1 MFYNPFQPLPPDG
14 RARIP
19 ESLDGAVTMGTER
32 AVALWLSETNNL
44 NRATQLDELSREQ
57 STKLA
62 TLLNPETAEELLES
76 VSPHSALR
84 FLREMP
90 DASVGGLLDALDSD
104 VAARIVDLM
113 DDDEAGR
120 ALRSMQI
127 SQATTV
133 RGLLAWPDDSAGS
146 RMRAEF
152 LHVGPEATIADAVEA
167 ARSEPDDIEDGVFV
181 TRETNGVHWLLGW
194 LSPAAL
200 VLGKRA
206 DPVTSLMMPAKK
218 IKQWS
223 LEPLADQEAVAHRV
237 RANDSQIVPVM
248 EGDQILGVI
257 SLDQARDIASEEA
270 TEDAERQGGSAP
282 LEVPYLKA
290 SPGLLW
296 TKRVGWLLILFV
308 AEMYTGTVL
317 RAFEDEL
324 EAVVALSFFVPLLI
338 GTGGNVGTQITTTLI
353 RAMGQGEVRLR
364 NLARVIW
371 KELRTGFLLALTM
384 AAAGAIRAWT
394 LGVIPGVIVTVAIA
408 LACIVLWSSF
418 ISAILPLLLKRIG
431 FDPAVVSGPM
441 ISTVVDGTGLMIY
454 FWIAKMVLGL

>member
-14 RARIP
+14 RSKIP
-19 ESLDGAVTMGTER
+19 DDLPDAIEMGTDR
-32 AVALWLSETNNL
+32 SIALWLSETNNL
-44 NRATQLDELSREQ
+44 NRSDQLQELNRDQ
-57 STKLA
+57 AAKLA
-62 TLLNPETAEELLES
+62 GMLTPDSAEELLDS
-76 VSPHSALR
+76 VSPHIALR
-84 FLREMP
+84 FLRDVP
-90 DASVGGLLDALDSD
+90 TANQGGLLDALDSD
-104 VAARIVDLM
+104 VAARIIDLM
-113 DDDEAGR
+113 DDDEAQQ
-120 ALRSMQI
+120 ALKSMQI
-127 SQATTV
+127 SRATNV
-133 RGLLAWPDDSAGS
+133 RGLLAWPDESAGS

-152 LHVGPEATIADAVEA
+152 LHVGPDATIADAVEA
-167 ARSEPDDIEDGVFV
+167 ARSEPDDVEDGVFV
-181 TRETNGVHWLLGW
+181 TREANGVQWLLGW

-200 VLGKRA
+200 VLGRRA
-206 DPVTSLMMPAKK
+206 DPVTSLMMPAQK

-223 LEPLADQEAVAHRV
+223 LEPLADQETVAHRV
-237 RANDSQIVPVM
+237 DANDSQIVPVM

-257 SLDQARDIASEEA
+257 SMDQARDIAREEE
-270 TEDAERQGGSAP
+270 TEDAERQGGSSP
-282 LEVPYLKA
+282 LDVPYLQA

-296 TKRVGWLLILFV
+296 SKRVGWLLILFV

-364 NLARVIW
+364 NLVRVIW
-371 KELRTGFLLALTM
+371 KELRTGLLLAATM
-384 AAAGAIRAWT
+384 AVAGAIRAWT
-394 LGVIPGVIVTVAIA
+394 LGVIPGVITTVAIA

-418 ISAILPLLLKRIG
+418 IAATLPLILKRVG

-454 FWIAKMVLGL
+454 FWVAKVVLGL